1 MVPSSVSKENGFCI
15 GQKSDGRDL
24 KKSYVWLVAAAIL
37 ALSASNSVVGQDGPG
52 AWSVSISDENGEVQ
66 EITLSDKGGASIPI
80 LVENNGITSI
90 TVSLDCTSPFDAQV
104 SCPGDVTVTAG
115 ENTTVYGVISDVDVL
130 NYAANANE
138 LFEVTGT
145 VIARQGVPI
154 ALPGDTAS
162 DDVQMVIP
170 EVFNLVVRI
179 DDPAGPMNAGADTIL
194 RVFVQNNGNIA
205 DRVSETD
212 VSVDCTL
219 ITVGTQTSEITNKEV
234 APGATISANLVF
246 EAALSH
252 PSRSC
257 DVDIQIVSQGSDG
270 SQTSTDSTRIEV
282 QAATGESGGKEPVD
296 EGSGT
301 VEVVTTGLPH
311 IGVVGTGASLFI
323 AAFMRRKL

>member
-1 MVPSSVSKENGFCI
+1 MVPSSISKENGLRV

-24 KKSYVWLVAAAIL
+24 KKSYIWLVATVIL
-37 ALSASNSVVGQDGPG
+37 ALSSLNSVMGQDGPG

-66 EITLSDKGGASIPI
+66 KITLSDKGDASIPI

-115 ENTTVYGVISDVDVL
+115 ENTTVYGVVSDVDVL
-130 NYAANANE
+130 NYAATTTE

-154 ALPGDTAS
+154 ALPGETAS
-162 DDVQMVIP
+162 DDVQLEIP
-170 EVFNLVVRI
+170 EVFNLEVRI
-179 DDPAGPMNAGADTIL
+179 DDPVGPMNAGADTIL

-219 ITVGTQTSEITNKEV
+219 ITVGTQTSEITNKEI
-234 APGATISANLVF
+234 APGATITANLVF

-282 QAATGESGGKEPVD
+282 QAATGDSGDKEPVD
-296 EGSGT
+296 VGSGT
-301 VEVVTTGLPH
+301 VEVVSTGLPQ
-311 IGVVGTGASLFI
+311 IGVLGTGTSLLI
-323 AAFMRRKL
+323 AAFFRRKV

>member
-1 MVPSSVSKENGFCI
+1 M
-15 GQKSDGRDL
+15 
-24 KKSYVWLVAAAIL
+24 
-37 ALSASNSVVGQDGPG
+37 GQDGPG

-66 EITLSDKGGASIPI
+66 KITLSDKGGASIPI

-115 ENTTVYGVISDVDVL
+115 ENTTVYGVVSDVDVL
-130 NYAANANE
+130 NYAASTSE
-138 LFEVTGT
+138 LFEVTGA

-154 ALPGDTAS
+154 AIPGETAS
-162 DDVQMVIP
+162 DDVQLEIP
-170 EVFNLVVRI
+170 EVFNLEVRI
-179 DDPAGPMNAGADTIL
+179 DDPVGPMNAGADTIL

-219 ITVGTQTSEITNKEV
+219 ITVGTQTSEITNKEI
-234 APGATISANLVF
+234 APGATITANLVF

-282 QAATGESGGKEPVD
+282 QAATGESGDKEPVD
-296 EGSGT
+296 DGSGT

-311 IGVVGTGASLFI
+311 IGILGTGTSLLF
-323 AAFMRRKL
+323 AAFMRRKV

>member
-1 MVPSSVSKENGFCI
+1 M
-15 GQKSDGRDL
+15 
-24 KKSYVWLVAAAIL
+24 
-37 ALSASNSVVGQDGPG
+37 NSVVGQDGPG
-52 AWSVSISDENGEVQ
+52 AWSVSISDENGEIQ
-66 EITLSDKGGASIPI
+66 KITLSGKGDASIPI

-115 ENTTVYGVISDVDVL
+115 ENTTVYGVVSDVDVL
-130 NYAANANE
+130 NYAATTTE

-154 ALPGDTAS
+154 ALPGETAS
-162 DDVQMVIP
+162 DDVQLEIP
-170 EVFNLVVRI
+170 EVFNLEVRI
-179 DDPAGPMNAGADTIL
+179 DDPVGPMNAGADTIL

-219 ITVGTQTSEITNKEV
+219 ITVGTQTSEITNKEI
-234 APGATISANLVF
+234 APGATITANLVF

-270 SQTSTDSTRIEV
+270 SQTSSDSTRIEV
-282 QAATGESGGKEPVD
+282 QAATGDSGDKEPVD
-296 EGSGT
+296 DGSGT

-311 IGVVGTGASLFI
+311 IGVLGTGTSLLI
-323 AAFMRRKL
+323 AAFMRRKV

>member
-1 MVPSSVSKENGFCI
+1 MVPTSISKENGLRV
-15 GQKSDGRDL
+15 GQKSDGRNL
-24 KKSYVWLVAAAIL
+24 KKSYIWLVATVIL
-37 ALSASNSVVGQDGPG
+37 AISSLNSVMGQDGPG

-66 EITLSDKGGASIPI
+66 KITLSDKGDASIPI

-115 ENTTVYGVISDVDVL
+115 ENTTVYGVVSDVDVL
-130 NYAANANE
+130 NYAASTSE

-162 DDVQMVIP
+162 DDVQLEIP
-170 EVFNLVVRI
+170 EVFNLEVRI
-179 DDPAGPMNAGADTIL
+179 DDPVGPMNAGADTIL

-219 ITVGTQTSEITNKEV
+219 ITVGSQTSEITNKEI
-234 APGATISANLVF
+234 APGATITANLVF

-282 QAATGESGGKEPVD
+282 QAATGESGDKEPVD
-296 EGSGT
+296 DGSGT

-311 IGVVGTGASLFI
+311 IGVLGTGTSLLI
-323 AAFMRRKL
+323 AAFVRRKV

>member
-1 MVPSSVSKENGFCI
+1 MVPSSISKENGLRV
-15 GQKSDGRDL
+15 GQKSDGRNL
-24 KKSYVWLVAAAIL
+24 KKSYTWLVATVIL
-37 ALSASNSVVGQDGPG
+37 AISSLNSVMGQDGPG

-66 EITLSDKGGASIPI
+66 KITLSDKGDASIPI

-115 ENTTVYGVISDVDVL
+115 ENTTVYGVVSDVDVL
-130 NYAANANE
+130 NYAATTTE

-154 ALPGDTAS
+154 ALPGETAS
-162 DDVQMVIP
+162 DDVQLEIP
-170 EVFNLVVRI
+170 EVFNLEVRI
-179 DDPAGPMNAGADTIL
+179 DDPVGPMNAGADTIL

-219 ITVGTQTSEITNKEV
+219 ITVGTQTSEITNKEI
-234 APGATISANLVF
+234 APGATITANLVF

-282 QAATGESGGKEPVD
+282 QAATGDSGDKEPVD
-296 EGSGT
+296 DGSGT

-311 IGVVGTGASLFI
+311 IGVLGTGASLLF
-323 AAFMRRKL
+323 AAFLRRKV

>member
-1 MVPSSVSKENGFCI
+1 MVPSSISKENGLRV
-15 GQKSDGRDL
+15 GQKSDGRNL
-24 KKSYVWLVAAAIL
+24 KKSYTWLVATVIL
-37 ALSASNSVVGQDGPG
+37 AISSLNSVMGQDGPG

-66 EITLSDKGGASIPI
+66 KITLSDKGDASIPI

-115 ENTTVYGVISDVDVL
+115 ENTTVYGVVSDVDVL
-130 NYAANANE
+130 NYAATTTE

-154 ALPGDTAS
+154 ALPGETAS
-162 DDVQMVIP
+162 DDVQLEIP
-170 EVFNLVVRI
+170 EVFNLEVRI
-179 DDPAGPMNAGADTIL
+179 DDPVGPMNAGADTIL

-219 ITVGTQTSEITNKEV
+219 ITVGSQTSEITNKEI
-234 APGATISANLVF
+234 APGATITANLVF

-282 QAATGESGGKEPVD
+282 QAATGESGDKEPVD
-296 EGSGT
+296 DGSGT

-311 IGVVGTGASLFI
+311 IGVLGTGTSLLI
-323 AAFMRRKL
+323 AAFIRRKV